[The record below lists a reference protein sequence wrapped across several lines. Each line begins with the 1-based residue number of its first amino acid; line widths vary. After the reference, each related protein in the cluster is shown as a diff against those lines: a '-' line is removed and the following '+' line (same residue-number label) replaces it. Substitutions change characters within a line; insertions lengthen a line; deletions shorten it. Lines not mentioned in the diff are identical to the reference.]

1 MNELPPPIWPAAT
14 TTSVDVD
21 VSHPSVPP
29 SWPPPRP
36 TFAPPPDPHPTLP
49 LSAGVGA
56 IVVLTL
62 SLLVSKVALDQLVD
76 FEWPLLVYVAL
87 IGVVGYGPSM
97 AWCVYVSRRSGTG
110 RLFHDVGLRPQ
121 WSDLGWGP
129 VIWLSAIAAQ
139 VAVGIVI
146 VGLGVPVENNTD
158 GIAELAANRTYV
170 VSIVITA
177 VAVAP
182 FVEEIVFRGVVLR
195 SLLSR
200 FQVVP
205 VIVLQALLFGAAHVD
220 PVRGVGNIGLVV
232 VLAGVGAVLGG
243 AAYLLRRIGPTIVAH
258 AILNGV
264 VLTLVLTGVTER
276 LTS

>member
-14 TTSVDVD
+14 ATSVHDD
-21 VSHPSVPP
+21 VSRRDAQPL
-29 SWPPPRP
+29 WPPPRP
-36 TFAPPPDPHPTLP
+36 TFAPRPADHPTLP
-49 LSAGVGA
+49 LSAGIGA
-56 IVVLTL
+56 IIVLTL
-62 SLLVSKVALDQLVD
+62 SLLISKLALDLLVD
-76 FEWPLLVYVAL
+76 FEWPLLVYVML
-87 IGVVGYGPSM
+87 VGVVGYGPSM
-97 AWCVYVSRRSGTG
+97 MWCVYVSHRSGTG

-129 VIWLSAIAAQ
+129 VIWLSAIVAQ
-139 VAVGIVI
+139 VAVGILI

-158 GIAELAANRTYV
+158 GIAELSANRTYV

-182 FVEEIVFRGVVLR
+182 LVEEIVFRGVLLR

-200 FQVVP
+200 LHVVP
-205 VIVLQALLFGAAHVD
+205 VVALQALLFGAAHVD
-220 PVRGVGNIGLVV
+220 PVRGVGNIGLVA
-232 VLAGVGAVLGG
+232 VLSGVGAVLGG